1 MVLDSNKCNFI
12 CLKRNTQNET
22 FFFINIGKKNRDEE
36 KTLRMIIDNKIKFK
50 SYVKNLCKK
59 VSQKI

>member
-1 MVLDSNKCNFI
+1 MVLDSNKCHFI

-36 KTLRMIIDNKIKFK
+36 KTLRLIIDNKIKFK
-50 SYVKNLCKK
+50 SCVKNLCKK

>member
-36 KTLRMIIDNKIKFK
+36 KTLRLIIDNKIKFK
-50 SYVKNLCKK
+50 SCVKNLCKK